1 MDNSKNRQIEFL
13 ENIHIPLWL
22 FKDLCWLMSWRFF
35 GLLMAIPTIIVAIII
50 VVIHRKDKLKLLPN
64 LSVLMWILA
73 NAQWMLAEFY
83 ELPTKNLSMYPFIL
97 GIASYFYFV
106 YLKYKER

>member
-22 FKDLCWLMSWRFF
+22 FKDLCWLMTWRFF

-64 LSVLMWILA
+64 LSVLMWIMA
-73 NAQWMLAEFY
+73 MPNGCWQSFMNC
-83 ELPTKNLSMYPFIL
+83 PQKI
-97 GIASYFYFV
+97 
-106 YLKYKER
+106 